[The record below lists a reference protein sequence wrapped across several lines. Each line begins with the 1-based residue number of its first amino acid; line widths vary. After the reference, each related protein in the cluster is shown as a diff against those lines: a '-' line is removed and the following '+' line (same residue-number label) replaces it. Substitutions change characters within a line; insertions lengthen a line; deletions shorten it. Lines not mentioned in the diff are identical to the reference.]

1 MGGWGGTEAEEEGT
15 RVLQMM
21 KYSVSDQEECAEY
34 WKTRGKPIMEGMFC
48 TGSPDEDQHAWA
60 GDEGGPVLVN
70 QNGDLVQA
78 GLVSWGND
86 RTVPR
91 EYDVNTDLVH
101 FKEWIEEQ
109 AASTENYPWI
119 ELGGG
124 LSHGVARGSR
134 DYTGRRPSK
143 GFSKMPQFGATK
155 LQCTEGTDDF
165 AGECAYLKYPDE
177 APMPCFDGQ
186 QLAVQCANEEW
197 TFQFTHMQTK
207 TGDRGKAMC
216 RLDAQQ
222 YGAQINVKSEVTAML
237 VNIKEDG
244 VDVVGEAM
252 KYRKKQS
259 SFTARFKDIEHSCLA
274 CVAMMNGAESHF
286 NTYHLEHQDICKLS
300 ETDAEE
306 ALKKWIEE
314 YVPEDKGGNRSE
326 N

>member
-1 MGGWGGTEAEEEGT
+1 MG
-15 RVLQMM
+15 
-21 KYSVSDQEECAEY
+21 
-34 WKTRGKPIMEGMFC
+34 
-48 TGSPDEDQHAWA
+48 
-60 GDEGGPVLVN
+60 GGPVLVN

-91 EYDVNTDLVH
+91 EDDVNTDLVH

-124 LSHGVARGSR
+124 LSHGVVLLHHDESSERDAICSHLGYEYGVARGSR

-165 AGECAYLKYPDE
+165 AGECSYLKYPDE

-186 QLAVQCANEEW
+186 QLAVQCANKEW

-237 VNIKEDG
+237 VNIK
-244 VDVVGEAM
+244 
-252 KYRKKQS
+252 
-259 SFTARFKDIEHSCLA
+259 
-274 CVAMMNGAESHF
+274 
-286 NTYHLEHQDICKLS
+286 
-300 ETDAEE
+300 
-306 ALKKWIEE
+306 
-314 YVPEDKGGNRSE
+314 
-326 N
+326 